1 MTRPLCMRA
10 LIVSAAFSLILVS
23 PSIASN
29 SRQSAVDGATAPAE
43 AIPYFVADGTG
54 RTGYRA
60 GDRELATWAL
70 AAWQRSAGPTLRFEP
85 APEKQALLRVYWAD
99 PADGQ
104 YGEMVPFTI
113 GEQRGAALYIRPDTA
128 ALGPDIARHTRVDP
142 LLRDSIVYLTCLH
155 ELGHALGLRHTDAF
169 AEIMYSFQF
178 GGDLVEY
185 FMRYRRQ
192 LRSRADIAA
201 VSGLASVR
209 HRTPASLV
217 LRAPGYGPGR

>member
-1 MTRPLCMRA
+1 MRA
-10 LIVSAAFSLILVS
+10 LIVFAAFSLILVS
-23 PSIASN
+23 PSSASN
-29 SRQSAVDGATAPAE
+29 SEQSAVDGTTVPAE

-85 APEKQALLRVYWAD
+85 APENRALLRVYWAD

-113 GEQRGAALYIRPDTA
+113 GERRGAALYIRPDTA
-128 ALGPDIARHTRVDP
+128 ALGPDIARHTRIDP

-155 ELGHALGLRHTDAF
+155 ELGHALGLRHTEAF

-192 LRSRADIAA
+192 IRSRTDIAA
-201 VSGLASVR
+201 VSGLA
-209 HRTPASLV
+209 ASDIEH
-217 LRAPGYGPGR
+217 LRALYAARQGPEPRR

>member
-1 MTRPLCMRA
+1 MTLDDLRRSAVAQSLFTPTTLQRA
-10 LIVSAAFSLILVS
+10 LDALGFVQADPI
-23 PSIASN
+23 
-29 SRQSAVDGATAPAE
+29 RAPAR
-43 AIPYFVADGTG
+43 AQDLTLRHRV
-54 RTGYRA
+54 TGYRA

-70 AAWQRSAGPTLRFEP
+70 AAWQRSAGPTLRFEQ
-85 APEKQALLRVYWAD
+85 ASEKQALLRVYWAD

-128 ALGPDIARHTRVDP
+128 ALGPEIARHTRGDP

-155 ELGHALGLRHTDAF
+155 ELGHALGLHHTDVF

-201 VSGLASVR
+201 VSGLA
-209 HRTPASLV
+209 ASDIEH
-217 LRAPGYGPGR
+217 LRALYSARQPLLRLPFP